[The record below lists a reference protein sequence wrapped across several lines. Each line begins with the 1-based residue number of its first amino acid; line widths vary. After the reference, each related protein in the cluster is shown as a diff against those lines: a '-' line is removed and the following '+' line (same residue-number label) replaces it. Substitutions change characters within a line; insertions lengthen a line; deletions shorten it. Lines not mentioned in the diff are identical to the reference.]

1 MEATRA
7 GGRLEMVTEGDSHHR
22 EVEARNAA
30 ACPVIHAINQFG
42 TPWRMNV
49 VYALEEGEK
58 RFNELK
64 RATGA
69 RSKTLSDTL
78 DKLVEHE
85 IVTRR
90 QEDGSPV
97 AVYYDLT
104 PKGADLLDALDGIEA
119 WSRSWGSDF
128 QKTSTRVRSQS

>member
-1 MEATRA
+1 MAT
-7 GGRLEMVTEGDSHHR
+7 ESDSHRR
-22 EVEARNAA
+22 EIETPNAA
-30 ACPVIHAINQFG
+30 ASPVIHAIDQFG

-69 RSKTLSDTL
+69 RSKTLSEVL

-90 QEDGSPV
+90 MEDGAPV
-97 AVYYDLT
+97 AVYYGLT
-104 PKGADLLDALDGIEA
+104 PKGTDLLDALDEIEEWA
-119 WSRSWGSDF
+119 RNWDGDFPERDPHEHSRS
-128 QKTSTRVRSQS
+128 